1 MGRYISQVRFGPLVV
16 PELRGVTGQERNM
29 KCPHCTTSVHQ
40 SWATTMI
47 TDDTH
52 YIKWRV
58 RIMTCPQCEKDILAF
73 GLGKDFN
80 VNIPPSTWTQFYP
93 QGSSR
98 GPVSPDV
105 PAPIAEDYNQA
116 ALVLPHSPKASAALS
131 RRCLQAILRE
141 AGYTQRDLALQVDA
155 VLKEADARKA
165 LPGGVHTMLDA
176 IRNFGNFSAHPIT
189 DQTTLQVIDVE
200 DHEAEYCLDI
210 LDALFDHYYVRPADA
225 KRKRAALD
233 AKLSAAGKPPSK
245 Q

>member
-1 MGRYISQVRFGPLVV
+1 
-16 PELRGVTGQERNM
+16 M
-29 KCPHCTTSVHQ
+29 KCPHCTTSIHQ
-40 SWATTMI
+40 SWATMALSKGNQAT
-47 TDDTH
+47 
-52 YIKWRV
+52 KWRV

-73 GLGKDFN
+73 GSGRDFN
-80 VNIPPSTWTQFYP
+80 VNNQPSSWVQFYP

-98 GPVSPDV
+98 DPVSSDV
-105 PAPIAEDYNQA
+105 PEPIAEDYNQA
-116 ALVLPHSPKASAALS
+116 ALVLPYSPKASAALS
-131 RRCLQAILRE
+131 RRCLQTILSE
-141 AGYTQRDLALQVDA
+141 AGYTQRDLALQIDA
-155 VLKEADARKA
+155 VLTEADARKA
-165 LPGGVHTMLDA
+165 LPTGVHTMLDA

-225 KRKRAALD
+225 KRRRAALD